1 MRWII
6 ASLIVG
12 ATVLVFAAPASA
24 GALILQVPDWNQP
37 DVNEYGNDGLP
48 AHNSYP
54 YWCSPTAGGNIMG
67 YWEDVKGCVG
77 LTDRKVFNATTNY
90 PGTPGTWEQGLYH
103 DGMIEMG
110 WFMDT
115 GGWQEMAPPMFPP
128 GGAGGTHVAKILP
141 GLISYA
147 QASWTDNDYPFPN
160 LGSGIVKVAYPNV
173 AGFTEAVGGTG
184 LAAMWITYTN
194 QINLGHPVEVSFDR
208 WVSADT
214 GGTVSVNGQ
223 TVHEWSWA
231 SSVEDLGHSVV
242 GVGYFTDAQ
251 TNKWFICQDGLSATQ
266 QYVAVPVDA
275 KWVENDY
282 ITAVPEPTTFVL
294 LLVGTVS
301 ALIYGWRRHGMA

>member
-1 MRWII
+1 M
-6 ASLIVG
+6 AGNGSTYV
-12 ATVLVFAAPASA
+12 PA
-24 GALILQVPDWNQP
+24 
-37 DVNEYGNDGLP
+37 
-48 AHNSYP
+48 
-54 YWCSPTAGGNIMG
+54 
-67 YWEDVKGCVG
+67 
-77 LTDRKVFNATTNY
+77 RR
-90 PGTPGTWEQGLYH
+90 
-103 DGMIEMG
+103 
-110 WFMDT
+110 
-115 GGWQEMAPPMFPP
+115 
-128 GGAGGTHVAKILP
+128 AGGTHVAKILP

-160 LGSGIVKVAYPNV
+160 LGSGIVKAAYPNV

-208 WVSADT
+208 WVGADT

-231 SSVEDLGHSVV
+231 SSVEYLGHSVV

-301 ALIYGWRRHGMA
+301 ALIYGWRVTGWRSSDQATDWGLLMSRNGAKRNRTAACCPLPCPHKKRPLPAFQQRRDLLAALLQAGLARAGAARAFPGRG